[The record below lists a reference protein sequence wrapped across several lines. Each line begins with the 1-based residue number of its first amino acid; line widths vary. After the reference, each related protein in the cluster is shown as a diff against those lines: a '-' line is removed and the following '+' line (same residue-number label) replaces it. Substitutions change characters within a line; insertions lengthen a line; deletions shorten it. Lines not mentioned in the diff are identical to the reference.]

1 MSPTHHDRHWWH
13 HPAVPTGDQLSLGDR
28 AADWMRSGM
37 GSWKFIFGFLAF
49 MGAWVLWNIIAIYGL
64 GFDPY
69 PFILLNLGLS
79 TLAGLQGGILLIS
92 AKRADAV
99 SAALAQH
106 DRETVAELVKINET
120 QTRILEAVRDHLGIG
135 GPDGSR

>member
-1 MSPTHHDRHWWH
+1 
-13 HPAVPTGDQLSLGDR
+13 
-28 AADWMRSGM
+28 M

-135 GPDGSR
+135 GPDATR